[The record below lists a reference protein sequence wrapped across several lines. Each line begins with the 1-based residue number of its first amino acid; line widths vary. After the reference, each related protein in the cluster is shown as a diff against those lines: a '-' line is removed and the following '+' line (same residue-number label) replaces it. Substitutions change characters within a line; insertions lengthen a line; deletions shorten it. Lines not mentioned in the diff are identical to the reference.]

1 MADRPLSER
10 LADAMA
16 AGVGNSKL
24 FNLIDEARELA
35 RRVERAPVVEVKA
48 AGTDVADGACRVYA
62 ITTPEEL
69 AAAPP
74 IVFRRVALVEVP
86 HG

>member
-1 MADRPLSER
+1 MPDRPLSER

-35 RRVERAPVVEVKA
+35 RRVEQAP
-48 AGTDVADGACRVYA
+48 TTVARDHEGAMPGDMIYVGKRLPLSW
-62 ITTPEEL
+62 IGK
-69 AAAPP
+69 
-74 IVFRRVALVEVP
+74 RVALVEVAE
-86 HG
+86 